1 MECLGTYCTVWL
13 EGKTDVWKIKREK
26 AEYKLTL
33 REVALYLREADH
45 VSGSGKRFLYVIL

>member
-1 MECLGTYCTVWL
+1 MLRTHSSKLVWL

-33 REVALYLREADH
+33 REVTLTLREVDH
-45 VSGSGKRFLYVIL
+45 VSGVVVLY